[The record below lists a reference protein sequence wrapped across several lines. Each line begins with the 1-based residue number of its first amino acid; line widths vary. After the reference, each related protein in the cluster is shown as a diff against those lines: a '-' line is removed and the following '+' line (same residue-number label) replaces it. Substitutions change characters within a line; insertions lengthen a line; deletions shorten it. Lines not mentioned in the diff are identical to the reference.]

1 MLPAIIFYHCCITII
16 TEAMNIVA
24 KRENALNDSMEGST
38 ENNPEDIAT
47 GESSISHEQISSTPA
62 AHVEKGVS
70 KRAKTSAKMETDDG
84 GECDSIG
91 SDIEISAKEAIAMEE
106 GDKKSFD
113 NMEALLWLRE
123 HQCMH
128 EGIQH
133 CIVTALFEEMSIVK
147 LISTVRALT
156 PKKM

>member
-1 MLPAIIFYHCCITII
+1 
-16 TEAMNIVA
+16 MNIVA

-106 GDKKSFD
+106 GEKKGFTSMVSQSFD

-147 LISTVRALT
+147 LISTVMALT